1 MLAQQSSAPSLR
13 QRLAAYLA
21 LMRISN
27 SPTVVTNALAGAA
40 VAGIT
45 TPDRSVWLV
54 ALAMVLFY
62 SAGMVLND
70 VCDEGIDR
78 RERPERPLP
87 SGVVARAEALALT
100 AALFAVGGALL
111 YLVGS
116 QPLAVGLVL
125 IGVIVVYDLWHKR
138 NPLSPLIMACARLLV
153 YVTAFAISGLGSDW
167 LLPFLAVSGTL
178 LVLYV
183 VGLTA
188 IAKREGRP
196 GLMRIWPAVLLLL
209 PVPVVALI
217 APVWWPLLLFVGWV
231 GYSIWLIY
239 GRQRQVG
246 RAVGQLIAGISLY
259 DALVLAIFGSMSSVW
274 LAVGAFVLT
283 LVLQRFVKGT

>member
-1 MLAQQSSAPSLR
+1 MLAEQPSAPSLWE
-13 QRLAAYLA
+13 RLGAYLA

-27 SPTVVTNALAGAA
+27 SPTVVTNVLAGAA
-40 VAGIT
+40 VGGIIA
-45 TPDRSVWLV
+45 PDRSVWLV
-54 ALAMVLFY
+54 GVAMVLFY

-70 VCDEGIDR
+70 VCDEQIDR

-87 SGVVARAEALALT
+87 SGLVARGEALALT
-100 AALFAVGGALL
+100 VALFAVGCVLL
-111 YLVGS
+111 YLVGP

-125 IGVIVVYDLWHKR
+125 IGVIVIYDLWHKR

-153 YVTAFAISGLGSDW
+153 YVAAFAISGLGSDW
-167 LLPFLAVSGTL
+167 LWPFLALSGTL

-188 IAKREGRP
+188 IAKGEGRT
-196 GLMRIWPAVLLLL
+196 GRMSIWPAVLLLL
-209 PVPVVALI
+209 PVPIVALT
-217 APVWWPLLLFVGWV
+217 APVWWPLSLFVGWV
-231 GYSIWLIY
+231 GYSLWLIY

-259 DALVLAIFGSMSSVW
+259 DLLVLSIFGATSSGW
-274 LAVGAFVLT
+274 LALGAFVLT
-283 LVLQRFVKGT
+283 LVLQRFVRGT

>member
-1 MLAQQSSAPSLR
+1 MLAEQPSAPPLR
-13 QRLAAYLA
+13 VRLAAYLA

-40 VAGIT
+40 VAGIAV
-45 TPDRSVWLV
+45 PDRSVWLV

-70 VCDEGIDR
+70 VCDEPIDR

-87 SGVVARAEALALT
+87 SGVVSRAEALVLT
-100 AALFAVGGALL
+100 AGLFAVGSALL
-111 YLVGS
+111 YLVGP

-167 LLPFLAVSGTL
+167 LLPLLALSGTL

-188 IAKREGRP
+188 IAKRESQP
-196 GLMRIWPAVLLLL
+196 SLMRIWPAVVLFL
-209 PVPVVALI
+209 PVPVVALT
-217 APVWWPLLLFVGWV
+217 APVSWPLLLFVGWV
-231 GYSIWLIY
+231 GYSVWLIY

-246 RAVGQLIAGISLY
+246 RGVGQLIAGISLY
-259 DALVLAIFGSMSSVW
+259 DALVLSIFGSMFSVW
-274 LAVGAFVLT
+274 LALGAWLLT
-283 LVLQRFVKGT
+283 LALQRFVRGT

>member
-100 AALFAVGGALL
+100 VVLFAVGGALL